1 MAIGIRELIVLLLF
15 GLAIYL
21 YFLPFMIA
29 RRRNHPQ
36 KNPILIVNI
45 FLGWTL
51 IGWVAAL
58 AWSLWN
64 YKSVQIS
71 NKD

>member
-1 MAIGIRELIVLLLF
+1 
-15 GLAIYL
+15 
-21 YFLPFMIA
+21 MIA